1 MTAKI
6 LVTGA
11 SGNVGR
17 EVVKSLLAIGAA
29 VRTTVLD
36 AEDAGKVPGED
47 VEKVHFDF
55 GKPETW
61 GSGTGGCRA
70 YVLDAPAR
78 HR

>member
-17 EVVKSLLAIGAA
+17 EVVKSLLAMGAA

-47 VEKVHFDF
+47 VEKVLFDF
-55 GKPETW
+55 AKPETW
-61 GSGTGGCRA
+61 GLALAG
-70 YVLDAPAR
+70 VEHMFLDASAS